1 MKVVINKVTGQKT
14 VWVFTDQ
21 ELENEKMQN
30 LANTAVAIHTQET
43 GQEHELVEVEL
54 SCGLK
59 EDCEACQ

>member
-1 MKVVINKVTGQKT
+1 MKVVINKVTGDKT
-14 VWVFTDQ
+14 GWLFTDE

-30 LANTAVAIHTQET
+30 LASKVIAIKLEET

-59 EDCEACQ
+59 DDCEACQ